1 VVELLAALII
11 GHAVPVICVDRT
23 DFAGYWTGTRIEL
36 SSTWACPGLK
46 RTASDRQRGLA
57 FLTVL
62 HEAFHAAGVADEH
75 EATCRALTI
84 MPRFL
89 RALKVAR
96 RGLIVH
102 AAWKIQAGL
111 RAPYGGPCIS
121 APVAPP

>member
-1 VVELLAALII
+1 VAELLAALII
-11 GHAVPVICVDRT
+11 GHTVPITCVNRT
-23 DFAGYWTGTRIEL
+23 DFAGYWTGERIEL
-36 SSTWACPGLK
+36 SSTWACPGFR

-75 EATCRALTI
+75 EATCKALAV

-89 RALKVAR
+89 RALRVAR
-96 RGLIVH
+96 RALIVH

-111 RAPYGGPCIS
+111 RPPYGGACVT
-121 APVAPP
+121 AP